1 MTSSIL
7 FQFVFQGVRMK
18 EIIFQWLIQNFP
30 EGVPTPPTVFLRMY
44 KQRTDF
50 VPKFSVK
57 HFSAYTM
64 SNRMTKILPVTKS
77 EPNHLV
83 HFAHKEMNYDFSP
96 PHLDILNSTS
106 DKTAPEMI

>member
-1 MTSSIL
+1 MINTSIYNYTISII
-7 FQFVFQGVRMK
+7 VVYIPGIPNK
-18 EIIFQWLIQNFP
+18 IKYFP
-30 EGVPTPPTVFLRMY
+30 VADPEFPRGMD

-64 SNRMTKILPVTKS
+64 SNRMIKILPVTKT
-77 EPNHLV
+77 EPIHLV
-83 HFAHKEMNYDFSP
+83 HFAHREMNYDFAP
-96 PHLDILNSTS
+96 PHLDILNSS